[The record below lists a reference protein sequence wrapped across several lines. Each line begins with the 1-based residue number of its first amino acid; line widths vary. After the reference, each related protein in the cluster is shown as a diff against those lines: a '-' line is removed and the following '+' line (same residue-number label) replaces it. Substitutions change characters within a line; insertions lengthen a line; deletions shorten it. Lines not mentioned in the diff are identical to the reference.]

1 MSVHRE
7 AGAGYLTRT
16 KDLIP
21 DADRTRAAGREQVYR
36 PRQRGLTM
44 CLRSKQRFHLDERGF
59 ASGPYSWRLTP
70 GTAGYEETS
79 LGRGPVKLRE

>member
-1 MSVHRE
+1 MRMSVHRE

-36 PRQRGLTM
+36 
-44 CLRSKQRFHLDERGF
+44 LDS
-59 ASGPYSWRLTP
+59 A
-70 GTAGYEETS
+70 
-79 LGRGPVKLRE
+79 V